1 MAYYSRN
8 HKKLKSNHMKYLDC
22 GGCANIFF
30 DQKIILK
37 EYYPS
42 TPPSQRLST
51 KMFDL
56 LKEIDHPHLVKLLEI
71 YHYCDL
77 EQLVKS
83 MLGIMP
89 FIADAYTAKFYSEDK
104 ENILHRHKDYL
115 LDNLRELELLF
126 QLFTINQ
133 ICTNDV
139 KRANT
144 ILTEESIVIIDPD
157 LFLFSQDSQKELS
170 ILNKKNLLY
179 LLKDICL
186 KSLKGVSLRDYQKIS
201 AFLSNELA
209 TTFVDEDTD
218 ISYEMSKRLKYVKK
232 PIEYL
237 IENVH

>member
-1 MAYYSRN
+1 M
-8 HKKLKSNHMKYLDC
+8 
-22 GGCANIFF
+22 
-30 DQKIILK
+30 
-37 EYYPS
+37 
-42 TPPSQRLST
+42 
-51 KMFDL
+51 
-56 LKEIDHPHLVKLLEI
+56 
-71 YHYCDL
+71 
-77 EQLVKS
+77 
-83 MLGIMP
+83 
-89 FIADAYTAKFYSEDK
+89 
-104 ENILHRHKDYL
+104 
-115 LDNLRELELLF
+115 DNLRELELLF